1 MKMLVKEQVK
11 ALLAQEGMKMKD
23 LVVELENITGRTY
36 SLQAFCQR
44 LSRGTLAYNEVLQI
58 AEILGYE
65 IKFEK
70 VD

>member
-36 SLQAFCQR
+36 SLQAFSQR
-44 LSRGTLAYNEVLQI
+44 LSRGTLSYNEVLQI